1 MESISGYVRIL
12 ASVRVEQEQTKPLFG
27 KPHLKLGQCIGLWG
41 YFFQLGAVLGARHS
55 SNLDAFGPA
64 FLGAAG
70 PPGAVRNFFDQV
82 AMRIASEAAL
92 ETTTFTSYVVE
103 DYSRRAGSAA
113 DLSRLIAESGM
124 KKIPSSTAAELAWQ
138 YAQCGAAVG
147 AIDSMRAQ
155 AMFELS
161 HRGVSKEQWDRAH
174 SAGLAIPKE
183 QDNLS
188 YAEVEQEENQGF
200 LAYCQQC
207 CPEFHAALSMD

>member
-1 MESISGYVRIL
+1 MRE
-12 ASVRVEQEQTKPLFG
+12 
-27 KPHLKLGQCIGLWG
+27 
-41 YFFQLGAVLGARHS
+41 AV
-55 SNLDAFGPA
+55 
-64 FLGAAG
+64 
-70 PPGAVRNFFDQV
+70 
-82 AMRIASEAAL
+82 L
-92 ETTTFTSYVVE
+92 ETTPFTSYVVE

-113 DLSRLIAESGM
+113 DLTRLITENGM

-188 YAEVEQEENQGF
+188 YAEVEQEENLRF
-200 LAYCQQC
+200 LGLLSAVVALNFTLHCQWTEAIEQANWPC
-207 CPEFHAALSMD
+207 GSITDEHLHYQEEQRDEDSAQVMLVDPLEFHAD